1 MTCSIWTVVE
11 HDVGSATNKKEDRGS
26 LRTCMFVVSTSVI
39 CHTQPRDI
47 GHLFYT
53 VVRDSFLI
61 VLSLFFVCR
70 INYIIATHYLRPGS
84 PVSAFPLQWL
94 EMS

>member
-26 LRTCMFVVSTSVI
+26 LRTCMFVVFTSVI

-47 GHLFYT
+47 GHLFYST
-53 VVRDSFLI
+53 VVLRDSFLI
-61 VLSLFFVCR
+61 GLVSFFCL
-70 INYIIATHYLRPGS
+70 YD
-84 PVSAFPLQWL
+84 
-94 EMS
+94 